1 MFLRR
6 SAVKRYQMS
15 SSSLVSGP
23 FRELS
28 TDLVELDV
36 DDAYVRS
43 GGTQPRS
50 QFISERI
57 TSRWPG
63 LKRVRDRVG
72 AQATVCLILAKLRV
86 TALNAFYG
94 SLQIGVRGVVG
105 SAQKIK
111 FRTLRGGVNVLAFL
125 SCY

>member
-15 SSSLVSGP
+15 SSSLVSCP

-28 TDLVELDV
+28 TDLVKLDI

-43 GGTQPRS
+43 GDTQPGS
-50 QFISERI
+50 QFISERV

-94 SLQIGVRGVVG
+94 SLQIGVHGVVG
-105 SAQKIK
+105 SAQKTN
-111 FRTLRGGVNVLAFL
+111 FRALRCGANVKAFL